1 MTFFNLFADK
11 LSSLHW
17 AILMFTCMISII
29 SSFVTLPSL
38 FASYKLNI
46 HLSFWLKVLRDVIE
60 SAKRNS
66 RKSMELSPFASKVL
80 QKDSKSPFQTS
91 RCHICLKMPCKNR
104 MIWRMCWQLI
114 FVYNI
119 HRLLNCNFD
128 KIRHNNSY
136 WQVVSS
142 VID

>member
-1 MTFFNLFADK
+1 MTFCNLSADK

-29 SSFVTLPSL
+29 SSLVTLPSL

-66 RKSMELSPFASKVL
+66 RKSMEPSPFASKVL
-80 QKDSKSPFQTS
+80 QKDAKCPFQEC
-91 RCHICLKMPCKNR
+91 RCHICLKMSCENR

-119 HRLLNCNFD
+119 HRLLNCNFV
-128 KIRHNNSY
+128 KIRQNDNY
-136 WQVVSS
+136 WRDVSS